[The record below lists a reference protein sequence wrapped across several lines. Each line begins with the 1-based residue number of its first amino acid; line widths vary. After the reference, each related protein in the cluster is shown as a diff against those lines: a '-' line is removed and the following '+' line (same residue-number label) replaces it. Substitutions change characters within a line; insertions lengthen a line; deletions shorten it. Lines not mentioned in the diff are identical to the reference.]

1 MTVRLILT
9 FLLTSSA
16 CIMAQD
22 GLAPTDALQID
33 LNETRA
39 NYVKQLANHHYD
51 LMKMTEGAFNRQKWQ
66 TIAIAVMVHL
76 MVAIGLWLS
85 YLQFTR
91 DKKDR
96 SRSVTTLKLGSGSLE
111 IKSPVIGLIILAMSF
126 WFFQTYVSDVYTL
139 KRMDI
144 PAIDAAYFD
153 SKSSSLELR
162 FAE

>member
-51 LMKMTEGAFNRQKWQ
+51 LMKMTEGAFNR
-66 TIAIAVMVHL
+66 
-76 MVAIGLWLS
+76 
-85 YLQFTR
+85 
-91 DKKDR
+91 R
-96 SRSVTTLKLGSGSLE
+96 SGR
-111 IKSPVIGLIILAMSF
+111 
-126 WFFQTYVSDVYTL
+126 
-139 KRMDI
+139 R
-144 PAIDAAYFD
+144 
-153 SKSSSLELR
+153 
-162 FAE
+162 

>member
-1 MTVRLILT
+1 M
-9 FLLTSSA
+9 
-16 CIMAQD
+16 
-22 GLAPTDALQID
+22 
-33 LNETRA
+33 
-39 NYVKQLANHHYD
+39 
-51 LMKMTEGAFNRQKWQ
+51 
-66 TIAIAVMVHL
+66 
-76 MVAIGLWLS
+76 WLS